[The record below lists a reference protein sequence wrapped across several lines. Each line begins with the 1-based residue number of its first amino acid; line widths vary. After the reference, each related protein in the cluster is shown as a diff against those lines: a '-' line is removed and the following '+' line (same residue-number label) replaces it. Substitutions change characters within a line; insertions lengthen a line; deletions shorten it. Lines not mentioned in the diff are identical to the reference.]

1 MGGKRPGTAVWI
13 GTVVSPRPR
22 SSHDCENAASALLDL
37 STDRAAAWKGK
48 YTAWNM
54 ETQGDVW
61 PGDVLAVSA
70 TSIDLA
76 ANLVVRAVE
85 IELMCGVPGLAK
97 YVISFA
103 NDWADA
109 LAIRTTST
117 VPADVWLPQQPQTTV
132 PLDNLAKLTFSVSSS
147 AITVDAGA
155 VAPANGGFEVRR
167 RDWDFGPETDSDL
180 VLRSPVNNFTI
191 PRESV
196 VERYYV
202 RMYDGSTPP
211 NYSRFSSAVIVNVA
225 L

>member
-1 MGGKRPGTAVWI
+1 V
-13 GTVVSPRPR
+13 
-22 SSHDCENAASALLDL
+22 
-37 STDRAAAWKGK
+37 
-48 YTAWNM
+48 
-54 ETQGDVW
+54 
-61 PGDVLAVSA
+61 
-70 TSIDLA
+70 

-85 IELMCGVPGLAK
+85 IELLSAVPGLVK
-97 YVISFA
+97 YVIGFA

-147 AITVDAGA
+147 AITVDAGT
-155 VAPANGGFEVRR
+155 VAPSGGGFEVRR
-167 RDWDFGPETDSDL
+167 RDWDFGPGTDSDL
-180 VLRSPVNNFTI
+180 VLRSPVKDFTI